1 MVTDDK
7 LGPVQSSE
15 SSMDRSQ
22 YISRC
27 VVFSKNGDRA
37 SLVDLYNPDAE
48 PLVYEPWLGLVV
60 TLADGQH
67 TIQELISYASQ
78 HYAEGAPSGLEATIE
93 SAVTRLS
100 ETGTVRLSAEQIEL
114 PYYLTLPA
122 EKLDVPRALHLMA
135 EDGYRP
141 EQADADLRDQPTQ

>member
-1 MVTDDK
+1 MDK
-7 LGPVQSSE
+7 F
-15 SSMDRSQ
+15 Q

-27 VVFSKNGDRA
+27 VVFSKKGDKV
-37 SLVDLYNPDAE
+37 SLVDLSDPEVE

-78 HYAEGAPSGLEATIE
+78 HYANGPPGELVPTIE
-93 SAVTRLS
+93 SAVKRLS
-100 ETGTVRLSAEQIEL
+100 ETGIVRLSDEPIEL

-122 EKLDVPRALHLMA
+122 ERLDVPRALHLMA
-135 EDGYRP
+135 ENGYTL
-141 EQADADLRDQPTQ
+141 EQVDADLIRQPEQ

>member
-1 MVTDDK
+1 
-7 LGPVQSSE
+7 
-15 SSMDRSQ
+15 MDRTQ

-27 VVFSKNGDRA
+27 VVFSKKGDKV
-37 SLVDLYNPDAE
+37 SLVDLYDPDAE

-78 HYAEGAPSGLEATIE
+78 LYAKDPPSRLDDTIE

-100 ETGTVRLSAEQIEL
+100 ETGTIQLSDEPIEL

-122 EKLDVPRALHLMA
+122 ERLDVPRALRLMA
-135 EDGYRP
+135 ENGHTP
-141 EQADADLRDQPTQ
+141 EQANADHRAQPKQ